1 MTAGNCGKGK
11 SFLAESGAYS
21 NRPSGRHNGKPKFEQ
36 DNLECQSSGNH
47 LRESPEV
54 LSRLGLQ
61 AVCKK
66 RASVFLNAALLSTT
80 GKPKFTDEPVQ
91 FRKKKDRITL

>member
-11 SFLAESGAYS
+11 SFLAESGANS
-21 NRPSGRHNGKPKFEQ
+21 NHPSGRHNGKPKFEQ

-61 AVCKK
+61 AECQKNLG
-66 RASVFLNAALLSTT
+66 FFNAALLSTT
-80 GKPKFTDEPVQ
+80 GKPKFTEDTVTI
-91 FRKKKDRITL
+91 RKEEDSHTL